1 MHCFIAAKE
10 SQTRCKIDDALYK
23 DGDGDDGADDDDD
36 DYDDDDDG
44 VDGDDDLHSSAND
57 LDSIYV
63 QCTSGLYPRCFRN
76 RIQSSDRTRMDANC
90 NKKLIDAAVENMLMQ
105 PRG

>member
-1 MHCFIAAKE
+1 MVMVMMH
-10 SQTRCKIDDALYK
+10 
-23 DGDGDDGADDDDD
+23 GADDDDD

-63 QCTSGLYPRCFRN
+63 QCTSGLYTRCFRN
-76 RIQSSDRTRMDANC
+76 RIHDANC
-90 NKKLIDAAVENMLMQ
+90 NKKLIDAAVDKHVDAAL
-105 PRG
+105 RRY